1 MWAESV
7 HFGFETPR
15 FTTSLRFRFGLPSDL
30 PAVVV
35 FLDSESGG
43 QQALKGLLVER
54 QVSPRQIGP
63 A

>member
-1 MWAESV
+1 MRTEIYFWFEVSLGFGTGLG
-7 HFGFETPR
+7 FGF
-15 FTTSLRFRFGLPSDL
+15 GLSSQF
-30 PAVVV
+30 PAVVM
-35 FLDSESGG
+35 FLDGEGGG